1 MRHLPTEARPGTLS
15 AMAAQVFTVA
25 ELVAYLQ
32 IVLEYDPMLADLWLA
47 GEVANTTT
55 SAAGH
60 TYFTLREEN
69 TSFRCV
75 LFARYPGAAHL
86 TNGAHV
92 NVHGRVGVYAARGE
106 VQLTA
111 DMVQA
116 AGAGALARE
125 FEVLRAQLEREG
137 LFDETRKRRLPSFPK
152 RIGVV
157 TSETGAVYHDIAQTL
172 GRRYPLAELIFC
184 PAAVQGEFA
193 PDEVAGGIRRL
204 NALGGVDVIIVG
216 RGGGSLEDLHAFNTE
231 LVARA
236 IRASHAPII
245 SAVGHETDV
254 TIADW
259 VADVRAATPTAAAEL
274 AAPDVRSLAA
284 ETRTLVGRAAM
295 ALRQAASQQAHALQ
309 ETVARLG
316 RLLPDTGALRQAVDD
331 LLAQAR
337 HAVATLAG
345 QRRAELAGVAGSL
358 EALSPLAVLSRGYA
372 ALAAPDGSRIVSA
385 ASLSPGDPFRATLS
399 DGSLDARVTDASTN
413 GAAAQ
418 APKSRPARRTKPAS
432 ETRDGQDSGPRDG
445 QGVLL

>member
-1 MRHLPTEARPGTLS
+1 
-15 AMAAQVFTVA
+15 MAAKVFTVA

-32 IVLEYDPMLADLWLA
+32 IVLEYDPMLADLWLS
-47 GEVANTTT
+47 GEVANTVT

-75 LFARYPGAAHL
+75 LFARYPGAAHIA
-86 TNGAHV
+86 NGAHI

-116 AGAGALARE
+116 AGAGALALE
-125 FEVLRAQLEREG
+125 FEALRAQLEREG
-137 LFDETRKRRLPSFPK
+137 LFDQTRKRPLPAFPK

-172 GRRYPLAELIFC
+172 GRRYPIGELIFC
-184 PAAVQGEFA
+184 PAAVQGDFA
-193 PDEVAGGIRRL
+193 PEEVARGIRRL
-204 NALGGVDVIIVG
+204 NAMSNVDVMIVG
-216 RGGGSLEDLHAFNTE
+216 RGGGSLEDLHAFNTDV
-231 LVARA
+231 VARA
-236 IRASHAPII
+236 IHGSHVPVI

-274 AAPDVRSLAA
+274 AAPDVRALASD
-284 ETRTLVGRAAM
+284 TRTLVQRAGA
-295 ALRQAASQQAHALQ
+295 ALRQTASRQAQALQ
-309 ETVARLG
+309 ETVTRLG

-331 LLAQAR
+331 VLAQAR
-337 HAVATLAG
+337 HAVLALAG
-345 QRRAELAGVAGSL
+345 QRRAELAGATASL

-372 ALAAPDGSRIVSA
+372 ALTASDGSRVVSA

-399 DGSLDARVTDASTN
+399 DGSLDARVTGDDA
-413 GAAAQ
+413 AE
-418 APKSRPARRTKPAS
+418 APRSRPARRTKPAP
-432 ETRDGQDSGPRDG
+432 EARDGHDRGPRDG